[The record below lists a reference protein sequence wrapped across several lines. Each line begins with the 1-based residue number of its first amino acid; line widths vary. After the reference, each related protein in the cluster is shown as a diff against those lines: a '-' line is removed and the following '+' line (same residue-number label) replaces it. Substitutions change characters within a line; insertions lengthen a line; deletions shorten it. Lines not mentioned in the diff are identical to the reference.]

1 MDKATKTKIILFA
14 SLGIFVLVVLAVTLA
29 LTGKGDNREE
39 DGSVN
44 TSLRAQQQSDFTL
57 DDMMNTDGRP
67 EYENFT
73 DEVYRERSGAMYRE
87 DPEVIALQEQLRQN
101 QRADSLKAAAAMK
114 RRTAKA
120 RPKKETPKKE
130 EPERTVGRF
139 FSGEEPENKGNT
151 IEAIVSGD
159 QKITNGSVI
168 KLVTLQEM
176 QLPGGMVINKGTA
189 VFGVV
194 KLAQDRINITVES
207 VRIGNSIYEMQ
218 KTVYDRDGLP
228 GIYVPLNIKAEA
240 TKEVSDMNVTSYGTD
255 VLSTGVNAVS
265 NAAKSVFRKKNNQVV
280 VTVKSNYKLYLK

>member
-101 QRADSLKAAAAMK
+101 QRADSMKAAA
-114 RRTAKA
+114 
-120 RPKKETPKKE
+120 
-130 EPERTVGRF
+130 
-139 FSGEEPENKGNT
+139 
-151 IEAIVSGD
+151 
-159 QKITNGSVI
+159 GS
-168 KLVTLQEM
+168 
-176 QLPGGMVINKGTA
+176 P
-189 VFGVV
+189 
-194 KLAQDRINITVES
+194 
-207 VRIGNSIYEMQ
+207 
-218 KTVYDRDGLP
+218 
-228 GIYVPLNIKAEA
+228 
-240 TKEVSDMNVTSYGTD
+240 TD
-255 VLSTGVNAVS
+255 DFLSS
-265 NAAKSVFRKKNNQVV
+265 
-280 VTVKSNYKLYLK
+280 

>member
-101 QRADSLKAAAAMK
+101 QILSL
-114 RRTAKA
+114 
-120 RPKKETPKKE
+120 
-130 EPERTVGRF
+130 
-139 FSGEEPENKGNT
+139 
-151 IEAIVSGD
+151 IHI
-159 QKITNGSVI
+159 
-168 KLVTLQEM
+168 
-176 QLPGGMVINKGTA
+176 
-189 VFGVV
+189 
-194 KLAQDRINITVES
+194 
-207 VRIGNSIYEMQ
+207 
-218 KTVYDRDGLP
+218 
-228 GIYVPLNIKAEA
+228 
-240 TKEVSDMNVTSYGTD
+240 
-255 VLSTGVNAVS
+255 
-265 NAAKSVFRKKNNQVV
+265 
-280 VTVKSNYKLYLK
+280 

>member
-159 QKITNGSVI
+159 QKITNGRVCQNTQ
-168 KLVTLQEM
+168 KL
-176 QLPGGMVINKGTA
+176 
-189 VFGVV
+189 
-194 KLAQDRINITVES
+194 
-207 VRIGNSIYEMQ
+207 
-218 KTVYDRDGLP
+218 
-228 GIYVPLNIKAEA
+228 
-240 TKEVSDMNVTSYGTD
+240 TKP
-255 VLSTGVNAVS
+255 
-265 NAAKSVFRKKNNQVV
+265 
-280 VTVKSNYKLYLK
+280 